1 MRRLGNVALPRL
13 AHQAGRSIQKEIA
26 VAGRRF
32 RILVDGDDDF
42 ARGTKSKPI
51 PGPHQVY
58 GFLTTAPNV
67 VVHAGDPDNGR
78 GARCPDASAVG

>member
-42 ARGTKSKPI
+42 AHGTKS
-51 PGPHQVY
+51 
-58 GFLTTAPNV
+58 N
-67 VVHAGDPDNGR
+67 DPRSASGLWVLDDGAERR
-78 GARCPDASAVG
+78 GTCR